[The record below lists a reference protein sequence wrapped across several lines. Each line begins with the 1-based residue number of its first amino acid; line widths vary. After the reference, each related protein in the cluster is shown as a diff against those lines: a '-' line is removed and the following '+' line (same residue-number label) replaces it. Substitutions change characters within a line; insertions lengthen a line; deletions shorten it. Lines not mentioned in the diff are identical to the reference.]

1 MNSTLMNRF
10 VVDSWAWVEYLRGSR
25 RGEKFRE
32 LIEEKSEL
40 FTHAVSVAE
49 IISKLR
55 RENLDYAEAWRTIAS
70 NSKIVVPSGTD
81 ALETGLLHASL
92 KRERH
97 NFSLADAFVLFSAR
111 ENRAR
116 VLTGDP
122 DFTGLKDAFI
132 IR

>member
-1 MNSTLMNRF
+1 MNRF

-25 RGEKFRE
+25 RGEKVRE

-70 NSKIVVPSGTD
+70 NSKIVVPSVTD

-92 KRERH
+92 KREKRH

-122 DFTGLKDAFI
+122 DFTGLKDATI
-132 IR
+132 IS